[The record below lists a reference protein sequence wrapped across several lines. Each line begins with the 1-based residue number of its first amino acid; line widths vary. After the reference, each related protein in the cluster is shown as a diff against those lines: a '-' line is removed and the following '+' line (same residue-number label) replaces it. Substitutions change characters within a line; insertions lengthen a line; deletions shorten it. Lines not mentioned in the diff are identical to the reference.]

1 MTDNTMFRRARI
13 VRIEGMV
20 NPMATVQWSDGDHPT
35 ALRLVN
41 ILHTAGRIQDN
52 DILYSASRM
61 LRNGDR
67 LRQIIMDEPPSIDK
81 YKRLG
86 RFTKSSFAE
95 VNQYKILIDLLHVES
110 EDLNHWTAGLLY
122 MMALA
127 NIKVP
132 VTNEKGEYLY
142 KGSSYVRTATE
153 ARDMVLNGDW
163 LSLYE
168 SVERWYDYAAENRLL
183 TPVKGTTGPNR
194 DLVTKFLQHASLA
207 KATKQLKSKGVPK
220 YADMNLV
227 QEKHPPTKDPMT
239 QTSI

>member
-1 MTDNTMFRRARI
+1 
-13 VRIEGMV
+13 
-20 NPMATVQWSDGDHPT
+20 
-35 ALRLVN
+35 
-41 ILHTAGRIQDN
+41 
-52 DILYSASRM
+52 
-61 LRNGDR
+61 
-67 LRQIIMDEPPSIDK
+67 
-81 YKRLG
+81 
-86 RFTKSSFAE
+86 
-95 VNQYKILIDLLHVES
+95 
-110 EDLNHWTAGLLY
+110 
-122 MMALA
+122 MALA

-239 QTSI
+239 QSEWENLRATGTLPQFRGSRSTIRRRASWRLGPGRAKTARTS